1 LEGLRGID
9 GDKKADPNTAMSF
22 IRQQTRVGSTE
33 ATGAAKGS
41 SREEALHRDNADTGE
56 IDDPLVVAADKVI
69 ESEDPL
75 LTTEVQEVAAQA
87 SEENPF
93 GVPGLPLSE
102 RSPLRIGFSAG
113 IGLLLAAA
121 VGVTVIFAS
130 RVLILL
136 LVAAIVATGLEP
148 VVAWLCRHGFRR
160 GVAVAAVVV
169 TLIGLFG
176 AFLAQVVPVVTS
188 EASHFIHQLPTFLHD
203 LQKKNTELG
212 RLNLKYHLQD
222 KAKKL
227 STAKL
232 AGGAI
237 HLGGIVVSAVAA
249 VLVVLVLVVY
259 FLADFPTLKRAL
271 YRMAP
276 RSRRPRVGLIGDE
289 ILSRVGG
296 YVLGNVLTSIV
307 AIILNYILLR
317 ILGVPYALVLSVFV
331 GLADLVPLVGSLI
344 GGLAVAL
351 VAFAS
356 VSLTAAIITVGF
368 HLIYR
373 AFEDYWLN
381 PRVMRHTVQV
391 KPVVTIVAVLLGGSL
406 LGLVGALIAVPVA
419 AAIQLF
425 LTEVVFPSQDTT

>member
-1 LEGLRGID
+1 MNPLRLPSSAPTRSSEGTEGEDTPR
-9 GDKKADPNTAMSF
+9 
-22 IRQQTRVGSTE
+22 RVE
-33 ATGAAKGS
+33 VGAGAV
-41 SREEALHRDNADTGE
+41 A
-56 IDDPLVVAADKVI
+56 DPLVVAADKVI

-75 LTTEVQEVAAQA
+75 LTADVQEVAAQA

-93 GVPGLPLSE
+93 GVPGLPWSE
-102 RSPLRIGFSAG
+102 RSPLHIGFSAG

-121 VGVTVIFAS
+121 VGVTLVFAS
-130 RVLILL
+130 RVLVLL
-136 LVAAIVATGLEP
+136 LVAAIIATGLEP
-148 VVAWLCRHGFRR
+148 VVHWLCHHGLKR
-160 GVAVAAVVV
+160 GPAVAMVVV

-176 AFLAQVVPVVTS
+176 AFLAQVIPIVTS
-188 EASHFIHQLPTFLHD
+188 EASHLIHQLPTLIHD

-212 RLNLKYHLQD
+212 RLNLKYHLEE

-227 STAKL
+227 STANL
-232 AGGAI
+232 AGGAL

-307 AIILNYILLR
+307 AIILNYVLLR

-344 GGLAVAL
+344 GGLVVAL

-356 VSLTAAIITVGF
+356 VSVTAAVITVAF
-368 HLIYR
+368 HVVYR

-391 KPVVTIVAVLLGGSL
+391 KPVITIVAVLLGGSL

-419 AAIQLF
+419 AAVQLL

>member
-1 LEGLRGID
+1 LIVD
-9 GDKKADPNTAMSF
+9 SDDKADAEPSMSL
-22 IRQQTRVGSTE
+22 IRHQSSDDSKDTTSRPE
-33 ATGAAKGS
+33 GALH
-41 SREEALHRDNADTGE
+41 EEAPHRDEADPRA
-56 IDDPLVVAADKVI
+56 IDDPLVVAAEKII

-102 RSPLRIGFSAG
+102 RSPLRVGFSAG

-136 LVAAIVATGLEP
+136 LVAAIIATGLEP
-148 VVAWLCRHGFRR
+148 VVDWLCHHGFRR
-160 GVAVAAVVV
+160 GIAVATVVV
-169 TLIGLFG
+169 TLVGLLG
-176 AFLAQVVPVVTS
+176 AFLAQIVPVVTS
-188 EASHFIHQLPTFLHD
+188 EASHFIHQLPAYLHD

-212 RLNLKYHLQD
+212 RLNLKYHLQA
-222 KAKKL
+222 KAKTL
-227 STAKL
+227 STTKL
-232 AGGAI
+232 AGGAL

-259 FLADFPTLKRAL
+259 FLADFPTLKRAF

-307 AIILNYILLR
+307 AIVLNYILLR

-344 GGLAVAL
+344 GGLVVAL

-356 VSLTAAIITVGF
+356 VSLTAALITVGF

-381 PRVMRHTVQV
+381 PRVMRQTVQV

-419 AAIQLF
+419 ASIQLF